1 MATGTSGCRVPELP
15 EVETVVRDLR
25 PLLTGRRIATAWA
38 SRKALR
44 KRWSPAWEPPLL
56 GRQIQAVRR
65 RGKWIVLD
73 LDRDAHL
80 VFHLG
85 MSGQLTVVAAG
96 EPRAGHTHVVIGFD
110 EGDQQLRLRD
120 PRRFGSAVFYPD
132 TASLDRFF
140 TKTNLGPE
148 PFALDAKYFRH
159 KLAGAKRSLKAIL
172 LDQRVAAG
180 VGNIYADESLFQ
192 ARLHP
197 AQLGQDTTAAEA
209 DRLRRA
215 IVTVLN
221 RAIARRG
228 SSIRDY
234 VGGDGLQGGYQREF
248 RVYGRDGQACPR
260 CRTVIQSIRLASR
273 STHFCPN
280 CQPRNH
286 RGTGH
291 TKKTDDS
298 NHENTK
304 ERKGEKGNK
313 NNSKRKRRKKAGGF

>member
-1 MATGTSGCRVPELP
+1 VPELP

-25 PLLTGRRIATAWA
+25 PLLTGRRLVAVEA

-44 KRWSPAWEPPLL
+44 KRWSPAWELPLL
-56 GRQIQAVRR
+56 GRQVRAVRR
-65 RGKWIVLD
+65 RGKWIILD
-73 LDRDAHL
+73 LDQDAHL

-85 MSGQLTVVAAG
+85 MSGQLTVVAAH
-96 EPRAGHTHVVIGFD
+96 EPRQSHTHLVIGLD
-110 EGDQQLRLRD
+110 EGDSQLRLRD
-120 PRRFGSAVFYPD
+120 PRRFGSAVFHPD

-140 TKTNLGPE
+140 TKVNLGPE
-148 PFALDAKYFRH
+148 PFGLDANYFRQ
-159 KLAGAKRSLKAIL
+159 KLAGARRSLKAVL
-172 LDQRVAAG
+172 LDQRVVAG

-197 AQLGQDTTAAEA
+197 ARLGQETTATEA

-215 IVTVLN
+215 VVTVLN

-234 VGGDGLQGGYQREF
+234 VGGSGVRGGYQREF
-248 RVYGRDGQACPR
+248 RVYGRAGQPCPR
-260 CRTVIQSIRLASR
+260 CRTAIQSIRQAGR

-286 RGTGH
+286 QGTEAPEKNQGR
-291 TKKTDDS
+291 KK
-298 NHENTK
+298 K
-304 ERKGEKGNK
+304 EPRITRITRIKGK
-313 NNSKRKRRKKAGGF
+313 KRKR